1 MTDDLSSKNRNEIHR
16 FLLQEAPIRGESVR
30 LTSQWQE
37 VVKRHEL
44 PPAVQRALG
53 ELTAAAVL
61 LSAAL
66 KFDGAL
72 VLQILGDGP
81 VHLMVVE
88 SNSVAASVGELGTKF
103 RATAKLRESIDA
115 NTINPEASF
124 KELVNPFGTG
134 RFVMTLDPR
143 IKLPGQQTYQAIVPL
158 EGDSVAEI
166 IAGYMARSEQIPTRL
181 WLAADANQAS
191 GLLLQK
197 LPSEGGSIELK
208 AVDAQKVIADESWT
222 RLEQLADTVGP
233 DELLS
238 TDSDQLMHRLFWQEP
253 MRSLDQRTCYFG
265 CSCTRE
271 KVGNMLQTLG
281 LPEVKGILTEREK
294 VQVNCDYCNTAYDF
308 DAIDCAALFAGTLSS
323 TIKPPDIKQ

>member
-1 MTDDLSSKNRNEIHR
+1 MTNEKTIGNKNEIHR

-30 LTSQWQE
+30 LTSEWQE
-37 VVKRHEL
+37 VVKRHNL

-81 VHLMVVE
+81 VHLIVVE

-103 RATAKLRESIDA
+103 RATAKLRENVDPSTIDA
-115 NTINPEASF
+115 SATF
-124 KELVNPFGTG
+124 RELVNPFDSG

-158 EGDSVAEI
+158 EGNSVAEV
-166 IAGYMARSEQIPTRL
+166 IAGYMARSEQVPTRL

-197 LPSEGGSIELK
+197 LPSEGGAVELK
-208 AVDAQKVIADESWT
+208 AVDEQKAIADESWT

-233 DELLS
+233 DELLV
-238 TDSDQLMHRLFWQEP
+238 TDSETLMHRLFWQEP
-253 MRSLDQRTCYFG
+253 MRSLDQRICHFG
-265 CSCTRE
+265 CSCNRE
-271 KVGNMLQTLG
+271 KVGAMLQTLG
-281 LPEVKGILTEREK
+281 LPEVESILTEREK
-294 VQVNCDYCNTAYDF
+294 VQVNCDYCNTLYEF
-308 DAIDCAALFAGTLSS
+308 DAIDCAALFASAAAV
-323 TIKPPDIKQ
+323 IKQPERPQ

>member
-1 MTDDLSSKNRNEIHR
+1 MAEDLTNKNEIHR

-30 LTSQWQE
+30 LTTEWQE
-37 VVKRHEL
+37 VVNRHSL

-81 VHLMVVE
+81 VHLVVVE

-115 NTINPEASF
+115 STIDPAATF

-158 EGDSVAEI
+158 EGNSVAEV
-166 IAGYMARSEQIPTRL
+166 IAGYMARSEQVPTRL

-208 AVDAQKVIADESWT
+208 AVDAQKAIADESWR

-233 DELLS
+233 DELLV
-238 TDSDQLMHRLFWQEP
+238 TDSEQLMHRLFWQEP
-253 MRSLDQRTCYFG
+253 MRSLDQRICYFG

-271 KVGNMLQTLG
+271 KVGSMLQTLG
-281 LPEVKGILTEREK
+281 LSEVEGILSEREK
-294 VQVNCDYCNTAYDF
+294 VKVNCDYCNTAYEF
-308 DAIDCAALFAGTLSS
+308 DSIDCAALFSS
-323 TIKPPDIKQ
+323 AVKAPESPQ

>member
-1 MTDDLSSKNRNEIHR
+1 MAEDSTANNKNEIHR

-30 LTSQWQE
+30 LTTQWQE
-37 VVKRHEL
+37 VVKRHDL

-81 VHLMVVE
+81 VHLVVVE

-103 RATAKLRESIDA
+103 RATAKLRDSIA
-115 NTINPEASF
+115 ASTIDPAATF

-158 EGDSVAEI
+158 EGNSVAEV
-166 IAGYMARSEQIPTRL
+166 IAGYMARSEQVPTRL

-208 AVDAQKVIADESWT
+208 AVDAQKAIADESWT
-222 RLEQLADTVGP
+222 RLEHLADTVAP
-233 DELLS
+233 DELLI
-238 TDSDQLMHRLFWQEP
+238 TDSEQLMHRLFWQEP

-281 LPEVKGILTEREK
+281 LPEVEGILSEREK
-294 VQVNCDYCNTAYDF
+294 VQVNCDYCNTAYEF
-308 DAIDCAALFAGTLSS
+308 DAIDCAALFSS
-323 TIKPPDIKQ
+323 AFKAPKSPQ

>member
-1 MTDDLSSKNRNEIHR
+1 MAEDSTEKNKNEIHR

-30 LTSQWQE
+30 LTTEWKE
-37 VVKRHEL
+37 VVNRHNL
-44 PPAVQRALG
+44 PLAVQRALG

-72 VLQILGDGP
+72 ILQILGDGP
-81 VHLMVVE
+81 VHLVVVE

-103 RATAKLRESIDA
+103 RATAKLRESVDASTIDA
-115 NTINPEASF
+115 AATF

-158 EGDSVAEI
+158 EGNSVAEV
-166 IAGYMARSEQIPTRL
+166 IAGYMARSEQVPTRL
-181 WLAADANQAS
+181 WLAADKDQAS

-197 LPSEGGSIELK
+197 LPSEGGSIALK
-208 AVDAQKVIADESWT
+208 AVDAQKAIADESWA
-222 RLEQLADTVGP
+222 RLEQLADTVGQ
-233 DELLS
+233 DELLV
-238 TDSDQLMHRLFWQEP
+238 TDPEQLMHRLFWQEP

-281 LPEVKGILTEREK
+281 LPEVEGILSEREK
-294 VQVNCDYCNTAYDF
+294 VQVNCDYCNTAYEF
-308 DAIDCAALFAGTLSS
+308 DAIDCAALFSS
-323 TIKPPDIKQ
+323 AFKAPESPQ

>member
-1 MTDDLSSKNRNEIHR
+1 MAEDSTAKHKNEIHR
-16 FLLQEAPIRGESVR
+16 FLLQEAPIRGESVH
-30 LTSQWQE
+30 LTTQWQE
-37 VVKRHEL
+37 VVQRHDL

-61 LSAAL
+61 LGAAL

-81 VHLMVVE
+81 VHLVVVE
-88 SNSVAASVGELGTKF
+88 SNSVAAAVGELGTKF

-115 NTINPEASF
+115 STIDPNASF

-143 IKLPGQQTYQAIVPL
+143 VKLPGQQTYQAIVPL
-158 EGDSVAEI
+158 EGNSVAEV
-166 IAGYMARSEQIPTRL
+166 IAGYMARSEQVPTRL
-181 WLAADANQAS
+181 WLAADASQAS

-197 LPSEGGSIELK
+197 LPSEGGSVELK
-208 AVDAQKVIADESWT
+208 DVDAQKAIADESWT

-233 DELLS
+233 DELLV
-238 TDSDQLMHRLFWQEP
+238 TDSEELMDRLFWQEP
-253 MRSLDQRTCYFG
+253 MRSLDQRICYFG

-281 LPEVKGILTEREK
+281 LPEVEGILSEREK
-294 VQVNCDYCNTAYDF
+294 VQVNCDYCNTAYEF
-308 DAIDCAALFAGTLSS
+308 DAIDCAALFSS
-323 TIKPPDIKQ
+323 AFKAPESPQ

>member
-1 MTDDLSSKNRNEIHR
+1 MAENSNAMEKNEIHR

-30 LTSQWQE
+30 LTTQWQE
-37 VVKRHEL
+37 VVKRHNL

-53 ELTAAAVL
+53 ELTAAAAL

-81 VHLMVVE
+81 VHLIVVE

-115 NTINPEASF
+115 STIDPAASF
-124 KELVNPFGTG
+124 IELVNPFGTA

-158 EGDSVAEI
+158 EGTSVAEV
-166 IAGYMARSEQIPTRL
+166 IAGYMARSEQVPTRL

-197 LPSEGGSIELK
+197 LPSEGGTIDLQN
-208 AVDAQKVIADESWT
+208 VDAQKAIADESWR

-233 DELLS
+233 DELLI
-238 TDSDQLMHRLFWQEP
+238 TDSEQLMHRLFWQEP

-271 KVGNMLQTLG
+271 KVSNMLQTLG
-281 LPEVKGILTEREK
+281 LPEIEGILSERES
-294 VQVNCDYCNTAYDF
+294 VLVNCDYCNTAYEF
-308 DAIDCAALFAGTLSS
+308 DAIDCAALFSEALTTL
-323 TIKPPDIKQ
+323 KPPATPQ

>member
-1 MTDDLSSKNRNEIHR
+1 MAEDPTKQNKNEIHR

-30 LTSQWQE
+30 LTTEWQE
-37 VVKRHEL
+37 VVNRHSL

-81 VHLMVVE
+81 VHLVVVE

-115 NTINPEASF
+115 SAIDPAATF

-158 EGDSVAEI
+158 EGNSVAEV
-166 IAGYMARSEQIPTRL
+166 IAGYMARSEQVPTRL

-208 AVDAQKVIADESWT
+208 AVDAQKAIADESWT

-233 DELLS
+233 DELLV
-238 TDSDQLMHRLFWQEP
+238 TDSEQLMHRLFWQEP
-253 MRSLDQRTCYFG
+253 MRSLDQRICYFG

-271 KVGNMLQTLG
+271 KVSNMLQTLG
-281 LPEVKGILTEREK
+281 LPEVEGILSEREK
-294 VQVNCDYCNTAYDF
+294 VQVNCDYCNTAYEF
-308 DAIDCAALFAGTLSS
+308 DAIDCAALFSS
-323 TIKPPDIKQ
+323 AVKAPESPQ

>member
-1 MTDDLSSKNRNEIHR
+1 MDEDSSSKNKNEIHR

-30 LTSQWQE
+30 LTTEWQE
-37 VVKRHEL
+37 VVNRHSF

-81 VHLMVVE
+81 VHLVVVE

-115 NTINPEASF
+115 SAIDPAATF

-158 EGDSVAEI
+158 EGNSVAEV
-166 IAGYMARSEQIPTRL
+166 IAGYMARSEQVPTRL
-181 WLAADANQAS
+181 WLAADAYQAS

-208 AVDAQKVIADESWT
+208 AVDAQKALADESWT

-233 DELLS
+233 DELLV
-238 TDSDQLMHRLFWQEP
+238 TDSEQLMHRLFWQEP
-253 MRSLDQRTCYFG
+253 MRSLDQRVCYFG

-271 KVGNMLQTLG
+271 KVSNMLQTLG
-281 LPEVKGILTEREK
+281 LPEVEGILSEREK
-294 VQVNCDYCNTAYDF
+294 VQVNCDYCNTAYEF
-308 DAIDCAALFAGTLSS
+308 DAIDCAALFSS
-323 TIKPPDIKQ
+323 AVKTPESPQ

>member
-1 MTDDLSSKNRNEIHR
+1 MAEDSTTKNKNEIHR

-30 LTSQWQE
+30 LTTEWQE
-37 VVKRHEL
+37 VVNRHNL
-44 PPAVQRALG
+44 PLAVQRALG

-72 VLQILGDGP
+72 ILQILGDGP
-81 VHLMVVE
+81 VHLVVVE

-115 NTINPEASF
+115 STIDPAATF

-158 EGDSVAEI
+158 EGNSVAEV
-166 IAGYMARSEQIPTRL
+166 IAGYMARSEQVPTRL
-181 WLAADANQAS
+181 WLAADQDQAS

-197 LPSEGGSIELK
+197 LPSEGGNIALN
-208 AVDAQKVIADESWT
+208 AVDAQKAIADESWA

-233 DELLS
+233 DELLV
-238 TDSDQLMHRLFWQEP
+238 TDSEQLMHRLFWQEP

-265 CSCTRE
+265 CSCTRT

-281 LPEVKGILTEREK
+281 LPEVEGILSEREK
-294 VQVNCDYCNTAYDF
+294 VQVNCDYCNTAYEF
-308 DAIDCAALFAGTLSS
+308 DAIDCAALFSS
-323 TIKPPDIKQ
+323 ALNAPESPQ